1 MTLDVSRQN
10 GEECLATSSLE
21 VDFALVLASAI
32 DSIRDDPAQLRNTVY
47 QLARI
52 KLEEE
57 AFLREPSVGT
67 QEIRRLNTALETA
80 IRGVEI
86 FALKKESRT
95 PLSLPDINECNR
107 LIGSRDPILTID
119 HPPIGTSKT
128 QNLAAFLTS
137 AKHVKLR
144 SHIERLLVFVAVSM
158 AVLYATL
165 ERHFGSVASPKLQE
179 TASTIQAASA
189 DPQLVD
195 TRSLRSRIEQSVVGE
210 QRFVADPQQVRLP
223 LPNVYGVFA
232 ISDGQLHE
240 LDMLPGRVPDQ
251 RVLVSAAI
259 KKPSHTILADGRVVF
274 VAYRRDLMTSA
285 PDRVSV
291 RAVAKIM
298 RSMTFDANGKADT
311 ARLEDVWTI
320 RSISYQFRVAPVGEN
335 SEMFVFRPE
344 IPDFVF
350 PAGRYAL
357 VLNGQ
362 GYDFTVAGTITEA
375 AQCLERTEAANGTF
389 YSECNRRT
397 AK

>member
-1 MTLDVSRQN
+1 MR
-10 GEECLATSSLE
+10 SLE
-21 VDFALVLASAI
+21 VDFALVLASTI
-32 DSIRDDPAQLRNTVY
+32 DSIRDDPAQLRSAVY

-57 AFLREPSVGT
+57 AFLKKSSVNT
-67 QEIRRLNTALETA
+67 QEIKRLRTALETA

-86 FALKKESRT
+86 FALKKEART
-95 PLSLPDINECNR
+95 PLSWRHINECDR
-107 LIGSRDPILTID
+107 VIGSRDPILITG
-119 HPPIGTSKT
+119 HSPTVTSKT
-128 QNLAAFLTS
+128 QNRAAFLTS

-144 SHIERLLVFVAVSM
+144 SHIERLLILAAVSM

-165 ERHFGSVASPKLQE
+165 EKHFGSVTSP
-179 TASTIQAASA
+179 TASTIQAAST

-195 TRSLRSRIEQSVVGE
+195 TRSLRGRMEQSVLGE
-210 QRFVADPQQVRLP
+210 QRFVADPHQVRLP
-223 LPNVYGVFA
+223 LPNVYGVYA
-232 ISDGQLHE
+232 ISNGQLHE

-251 RVLVSAAI
+251 RVHISAAI

-298 RSMTFDANGKADT
+298 RSMTVDANGKADT
-311 ARLEDVWTI
+311 ATLEDVWTI
-320 RSISYQFRVAPVGEN
+320 RSVSYQFRVAPVAED

-344 IPDFVF
+344 ISDFVF

-357 VLNGQ
+357 VVNGQ
-362 GYDFTVAGTITEA
+362 AYDFTVAGTITEA

-389 YSECNRRT
+389 YSECNRDQRRT

>member
-1 MTLDVSRQN
+1 MR
-10 GEECLATSSLE
+10 SLE
-21 VDFALVLASAI
+21 VDFALVLASTI
-32 DSIRDDPAQLRNTVY
+32 DSIRDDPAQLRSAVY

-57 AFLREPSVGT
+57 ALLKKSSVNT
-67 QEIRRLNTALETA
+67 QEIKRLRTALETA

-86 FALKKESRT
+86 FALKKEART
-95 PLSLPDINECNR
+95 PGSWRHINECDR
-107 LIGSRDPILTID
+107 VIGSRDPILITG
-119 HPPIGTSKT
+119 HSPTVTSKT
-128 QNLAAFLTS
+128 QSRVAFLTS
-137 AKHVKLR
+137 AKHIKLR
-144 SHIERLLVFVAVSM
+144 SHIERLLILAVVSM
-158 AVLYATL
+158 AVLYATM
-165 ERHFGSVASPKLQE
+165 EKHFGSLASPKLKE
-179 TASTIQAASA
+179 TASTIKAASA

-195 TRSLRSRIEQSVVGE
+195 TRSLKGRMEQSVVGN

-223 LPNVYGVFA
+223 LPNVYGVYA
-232 ISDGQLHE
+232 ISNGQLHE
-240 LDMLPGRVPDQ
+240 LDILPGRVPDQ
-251 RVLVSAAI
+251 RVHISAAI

-298 RSMTFDANGKADT
+298 RSMTFDANGKAGT
-311 ARLEDVWTI
+311 GTLEDVWTI
-320 RSISYQFRVAPVGEN
+320 RSISYQFRVAPVAEN

-344 IPDFVF
+344 ISDFVF

-362 GYDFTVAGTITEA
+362 AYDFTVAGTITEA

-389 YSECNRRT
+389 YSECNRDQRRT